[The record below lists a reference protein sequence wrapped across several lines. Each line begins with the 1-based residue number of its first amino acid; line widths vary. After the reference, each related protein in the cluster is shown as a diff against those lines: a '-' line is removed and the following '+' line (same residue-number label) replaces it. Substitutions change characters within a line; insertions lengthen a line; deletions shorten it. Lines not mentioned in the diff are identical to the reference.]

1 MIIIKSGGPVFV
13 KVPEPLQPLNK
24 DQSIKLEC
32 IIEANPN
39 PTVNWYENKW
49 NKIEFISFKEIFL
62 IISF

>member
-39 PTVNWYENKW
+39 PTVNWYENK
-49 NKIEFISFKEIFL
+49 
-62 IISF
+62 